1 MLYKKL
7 FFLLV
12 LSMFTIFG
20 FSQQADKITD
30 IIEADLFTCGQA
42 AYICSTYLDAQT
54 ESFTYEQAMDW
65 VLDNGLLITDKDFS
79 MPISVAELS
88 GLCMKT
94 WKIPGGLFY
103 KLTNS
108 NRYAYKE
115 LRALGFIS
123 IFDDP
128 AKNIS
133 GSDALNIIYKCMEK

>member
-1 MLYKKL
+1 
-7 FFLLV
+7 
-12 LSMFTIFG
+12 
-20 FSQQADKITD
+20 
-30 IIEADLFTCGQA
+30 
-42 AYICSTYLDAQT
+42 
-54 ESFTYEQAMDW
+54 
-65 VLDNGLLITDKDFS
+65 
-79 MPISVAELS
+79 
-88 GLCMKT
+88 MKT

>member
-1 MLYKKL
+1 MLFKKL

-12 LSMFTIFG
+12 FLMFSIYG

-42 AYICSTYLDAQT
+42 AYICSTFLDENT
-54 ESFTYEQAMDW
+54 EAFTYEQSMDW

-103 KLTNS
+103 RLSSLN
-108 NRYAYKE
+108 A
-115 LRALGFIS
+115 FIHS
-123 IFDDP
+123 FLIT
-128 AKNIS
+128 I
-133 GSDALNIIYKCMEK
+133 